1 MKREKLE
8 QILLQVQKPAQ
19 YIGGELNSVMKDKTR
34 VDCRLA
40 FCFPDKYEVGMSHL
54 GMKILYS
61 LYNQRE
67 NWWCERVFAP
77 DADME
82 ALLRKEDEPLY
93 ALESLDPIKDFDFIL
108 FTLQYEMSYTGVLNM
123 LDLAGVPVLAKERT
137 GLWPIVA
144 AGGPC
149 ACNPEPLADFVDLFI
164 LGEGEEVNLEITDLY
179 MQAKKEGWD
188 KQRYLK
194 EAAKIGGVYV
204 PSLYDVSYN
213 ADGTIHAVTPNC
225 PEAPAKVTKRIIA
238 DLDKVFFPEKFV
250 VPFINIVHDRSML
263 ELQRGCLR
271 GCRFCQA
278 GFIYRPL
285 REKHYDTLNHDAHC
299 LCDTS
304 GYEEL
309 SLTSLSTSDYL
320 EIEPLLDDL
329 LSWTPQQRVSLSL
342 PSLRVD
348 NFSKELMEKVSR
360 IKKSGLTFAAEAG
373 TQRLRD
379 VINKNV
385 TEEEVLSTCKTAFEG
400 GYTSVKLYFMMGLPT
415 ETMEDIEGIANLAQ
429 KVVDLYYSLPTRPKG
444 RSVSVSISCA
454 CFVPKPFTPFQFEGQ
469 DTMELLREKQKH
481 LLASVKSKK
490 ISVSYHDADV
500 SFIEAILAKGDRRM
514 GPVILSAWKKGSKL
528 DGWYEYFDP
537 QRWYDAMAECGLDPA
552 FYANRHR
559 DYDEVMPW
567 DHLDFS
573 VSKEFLIRENKIARQ
588 SATTPQCRER
598 CSACGANCLT
608 GGGRC
613 PANVDTITSDRP
625 LAPIEPV
632 DRGPDPATLL
642 EQPQK
647 MRLFFTKLDRAKY
660 ISHLD
665 MNRCM
670 SRAMRRADLPVWYTG
685 GFNPHMYLTF
695 PLPLSLGCESSYE
708 CVDLKMVQAV
718 DPQEVVGR
726 LNPCLPPDIQVFRAA
741 APQMDQKE
749 IAWADYE
756 MQLAGGEDFA
766 EKLEEY
772 LNQPAI
778 MVVKKT
784 KKGEKE
790 IDIRPH
796 FSVQKLEVRDGSVYA
811 TMRFATGIELNINP
825 TLLLDNAPFPLRVIS
840 LKRVMVYNK
849 ELQPFC

>member
-1 MKREKLE
+1 MKREQLQ
-8 QILLQVQKPAQ
+8 QILLDVQKPAQ
-19 YIGGELNSVMKDKTR
+19 YIGGELNSVMKDKQK

-61 LYNQRE
+61 LYNERE

-82 ALLRKEDEPLY
+82 QLMREKNILLY
-93 ALESLDPIKDFDFIL
+93 GLESLDPIKDFDFVL
-108 FTLQYEMSYTGVLNM
+108 FTLQYEMSYTAILNM
-123 LDLAGVPVLAKERT
+123 LDLAGLPVRAKDRK
-137 GLWPIVA
+137 GLSPIVA

-149 ACNPEPLADFVDLFI
+149 ACNPEPIADFIDLFI
-164 LGEGEEVNLEITDLY
+164 IGEGEEVNIEITDLY
-179 MQAKKEGWD
+179 MQAKKEGWT
-188 KQRYLK
+188 KEQYLK

-204 PSLYDVSYN
+204 PSLYDVSYKE
-213 ADGTIHAVTPNC
+213 DGTIQAVTPNC
-225 PEAPAKVTKRIIA
+225 PEAPAKVQKRIIA
-238 DLDKVFFPEKFV
+238 DLDKVYYPKQFV
-250 VPFINIVHDRSML
+250 VPFINIVHDRAML
-263 ELQRGCLR
+263 EIQRGCLR

-285 REKHYDTLNHDAHC
+285 RDKHYDTLNQDAHN

-309 SLTSLSTSDYL
+309 SLTSLSTSDYK

-329 LSWTPQQRVSLSL
+329 LNWTTDEKVSLSL

-348 NFSKELMEKVSR
+348 NFSKELMDKVSR
-360 IKKSGLTFAAEAG
+360 LKKSGLTFAPEAG

-385 TEEEVLSTCKTAFEG
+385 TEEEVMNTCRTAFEG

-444 RSVSVSISCA
+444 RAVSVSISCA
-454 CFVPKPFTPFQFEGQ
+454 CFVPKPFTPFEFEAQ
-469 DTMELLREKQKH
+469 DTMELLHEKQKH

-500 SFIEAILAKGDRRM
+500 SFIEAILAKGDRRLCDVIERVWKM
-514 GPVILSAWKKGSKL
+514 GSRL
-528 DGWYEYFDP
+528 DGWYEYFDA
-537 QRWYDAMAECGLDPA
+537 QRWYDAMNELNIDPA

-559 DYDEVMPW
+559 EYDEVMPW
-567 DHLDFS
+567 DHLDFC
-573 VSKEFLIRENKIARQ
+573 VSKNFLIRENKLAHQ
-588 SATTPQCRER
+588 EQVTPQCREK
-598 CSACGANCLT
+598 CSACGARALIKGEC
-608 GGGRC
+608 C
-613 PANVDTITSDRP
+613 SDKVVYEREV
-625 LAPIEPV
+625 APIEPPRPKV
-632 DRGPDPATLL
+632 DPSLL
-642 EQPQK
+642 LDQPQK
-647 MRLFFTKLDRAKY
+647 VRLFFTKLDRAKY

-670 SRAMRRADLPVWYTG
+670 SRAIKRAGLPVWYTG

-695 PLPLSLGCESSYE
+695 PLPLSLGCESVYE
-708 CVDLKMVQAV
+708 CVDLKMTQKV
-718 DPQEVVGR
+718 DFDQMVSR
-726 LNPCLPPDIQVFRAA
+726 LNACLPPDIQVFSAGE
-741 APQMDQKE
+741 QKMDQKE

-756 MQLAGGEDFA
+756 ICFRNEDGLK
-766 EKLEEY
+766 EKLTSFF
-772 LNQPAI
+772 NQQEI
-778 MVVKKT
+778 KVIKKT

-790 IDIRPH
+790 IDLKPH
-796 FSVQKLEVRDGSVYA
+796 FSLVSTEEKEGKLVAV
-811 TMRFATGIELNINP
+811 MRFATGIELNINP
-825 TLLLDNAPFPLRVIS
+825 TLLLDNAPFKLDVLT
-840 LKRVMVYNK
+840 LKRLMVYNH
-849 ELQPFC
+849 QMQSFC

>member
-1 MKREKLE
+1 MKREQLQ
-8 QILLQVQKPAQ
+8 QILLDVQKPAQ
-19 YIGGELNSVMKDKTR
+19 YIGGELNSVMKDKQK

-61 LYNQRE
+61 LYNERE

-82 ALLRKEDEPLY
+82 QLMREKNILLY
-93 ALESLDPIKDFDFIL
+93 GLESLDPIKDFDFVL
-108 FTLQYEMSYTGVLNM
+108 FTLQYEMSYTAILNM
-123 LDLAGVPVLAKERT
+123 LDLAGLPVRAKDRK
-137 GLWPIVA
+137 GLSPIVA

-149 ACNPEPLADFVDLFI
+149 ACNPEPIADFIDLFI
-164 LGEGEEVNLEITDLY
+164 IGEGEEVNIEITDLY
-179 MQAKKEGWD
+179 MQAKKEGWT
-188 KQRYLK
+188 KEQYLK

-204 PSLYDVSYN
+204 PSLYDVSYKE
-213 ADGTIHAVTPNC
+213 DGTIKTVTPNC
-225 PEAPAKVTKRIIA
+225 PEAPAKVQKRIIA
-238 DLDKVFFPEKFV
+238 DLDKVYYPKQFV
-250 VPFINIVHDRSML
+250 VPFINIVHDRAML
-263 ELQRGCLR
+263 EIQRGCLR

-285 REKHYDTLNHDAHC
+285 RDKHYDTLNQDAHN

-309 SLTSLSTSDYL
+309 SLTSLSTSDYK

-329 LSWTPQQRVSLSL
+329 LNWTTNEKVSLSL

-348 NFSKELMEKVSR
+348 NFSKELMDKVSR
-360 IKKSGLTFAAEAG
+360 LKKSGLTFAPEAG

-385 TEEEVLSTCKTAFEG
+385 TEEEVMNTCRTAFEG

-444 RSVSVSISCA
+444 RAVSVSISCA
-454 CFVPKPFTPFQFEGQ
+454 CFVPKPFTPFEFEAQ
-469 DTMELLREKQKH
+469 DTMELLHEKQKH

-500 SFIEAILAKGDRRM
+500 SFIEAILAKGDRRLCDVIERVWKM
-514 GPVILSAWKKGSKL
+514 GSRL
-528 DGWYEYFDP
+528 DGWYEYFDA
-537 QRWYDAMAECGLDPA
+537 QRWYDAMNELNIDPA

-559 DYDEVMPW
+559 EYDEVMPW
-567 DHLDFS
+567 DHLDFC
-573 VSKEFLIRENKIARQ
+573 VSKNFLIRENKLAHQ
-588 SATTPQCRER
+588 EQVTPQCREK
-598 CSACGANCLT
+598 CSACGARALIKGEC
-608 GGGRC
+608 C
-613 PANVDTITSDRP
+613 SDKVVYEREV
-625 LAPIEPV
+625 APIEPPRPKV
-632 DRGPDPATLL
+632 DPSLL
-642 EQPQK
+642 LDQPQK
-647 MRLFFTKLDRAKY
+647 VRLFFTKLDRAKY

-670 SRAMRRADLPVWYTG
+670 SRAIKRAGLPVWYTG

-695 PLPLSLGCESSYE
+695 PLPLSLGCESVYE
-708 CVDLKMVQAV
+708 CVDLKMTQKV
-718 DPQEVVGR
+718 DFDQMVSR
-726 LNPCLPPDIQVFRAA
+726 LNACLPPDIQVFSAGE
-741 APQMDQKE
+741 QKMDQKE

-756 MQLAGGEDFA
+756 ICFRNEDGLK
-766 EKLEEY
+766 EKLTSFF
-772 LNQPAI
+772 NQQEI
-778 MVVKKT
+778 KVIKKT

-790 IDIRPH
+790 IDLKPH
-796 FSVQKLEVRDGSVYA
+796 FSLVSMEEKEGKLVAV
-811 TMRFATGIELNINP
+811 MRFATGIELNINP
-825 TLLLDNAPFPLRVIS
+825 TLLLDNAPFKLDVLT
-840 LKRVMVYNK
+840 LKRLMVYNH
-849 ELQPFC
+849 QMQSFC

>member
-1 MKREKLE
+1 MKREQLQ
-8 QILLQVQKPAQ
+8 QILLDVQKPAQ
-19 YIGGELNSVMKDKTR
+19 YIGGELNSVMKDKQK

-61 LYNQRE
+61 LYNERE

-82 ALLRKEDEPLY
+82 QLMREKNILLY
-93 ALESLDPIKDFDFIL
+93 GLESLDPIKDFDFVL
-108 FTLQYEMSYTGVLNM
+108 FTLQYEMSYTAILNM
-123 LDLAGVPVLAKERT
+123 LDLAGLPVRAKDRK
-137 GLWPIVA
+137 GLSPIVA

-149 ACNPEPLADFVDLFI
+149 ACNPEPIADFIDLFI
-164 LGEGEEVNLEITDLY
+164 IGEGEEVNIEITDLY
-179 MQAKKEGWD
+179 MQAKKEGWT
-188 KQRYLK
+188 KEQYLK

-204 PSLYDVSYN
+204 PSLYDVSYKE
-213 ADGTIHAVTPNC
+213 DGTIQAVTPNC
-225 PEAPAKVTKRIIA
+225 PEAPAKVQKRIIA
-238 DLDKVFFPEKFV
+238 DLDKVYYPKQFV
-250 VPFINIVHDRSML
+250 VPFINIVHDRAML
-263 ELQRGCLR
+263 EIQRGCLR

-285 REKHYDTLNHDAHC
+285 RDKHYDTLNQDAHN

-309 SLTSLSTSDYL
+309 SLTSLSTSDYK

-329 LSWTPQQRVSLSL
+329 LNWTTDEKVSLSL

-348 NFSKELMEKVSR
+348 NFSKELMDKVSR
-360 IKKSGLTFAAEAG
+360 LKKSGLTFAPEAG

-385 TEEEVLSTCKTAFEG
+385 TEEEVMNTCRTAFEG

-444 RSVSVSISCA
+444 RAVSVSISCA
-454 CFVPKPFTPFQFEGQ
+454 CFVPKPFTPFEFEAQ
-469 DTMELLREKQKH
+469 DTMELLHEKQKH

-500 SFIEAILAKGDRRM
+500 SFIEAILAKGDRRLCDVIERVWKM
-514 GPVILSAWKKGSKL
+514 GSRL
-528 DGWYEYFDP
+528 DGWYEYFDA
-537 QRWYDAMAECGLDPA
+537 QRWYDAMNELNIDPA

-559 DYDEVMPW
+559 EYDEVMPW
-567 DHLDFS
+567 DHLDFC
-573 VSKEFLIRENKIARQ
+573 VSKNFLIRENKLAHQ
-588 SATTPQCRER
+588 EQVTPQCREK
-598 CSACGANCLT
+598 CSACGARALIKGEC
-608 GGGRC
+608 C
-613 PANVDTITSDRP
+613 SDKVVYEREV
-625 LAPIEPV
+625 APIEPPRPKV
-632 DRGPDPATLL
+632 DPSLL
-642 EQPQK
+642 LDQPQK
-647 MRLFFTKLDRAKY
+647 VRLFFTKLDRAKY

-670 SRAMRRADLPVWYTG
+670 SRAIKRAGLPVWYTG

-695 PLPLSLGCESSYE
+695 PLPLSLGCESVYE
-708 CVDLKMVQAV
+708 CVDLKMTQKV
-718 DPQEVVGR
+718 DFDQMVSR
-726 LNPCLPPDIQVFRAA
+726 LNACLPPDIQVFSAGE
-741 APQMDQKE
+741 QKMDQKE

-756 MQLAGGEDFA
+756 ICFRNEDGLK
-766 EKLEEY
+766 EKLTSFF
-772 LNQPAI
+772 NQQEI
-778 MVVKKT
+778 KVIKKT

-790 IDIRPH
+790 IDLKPH
-796 FSVQKLEVRDGSVYA
+796 FSLVSMEEKEGKLVAV
-811 TMRFATGIELNINP
+811 MRFATGIELNINP
-825 TLLLDNAPFPLRVIS
+825 TLLLDNAPFKLDVLT
-840 LKRVMVYNK
+840 LKRLMVYNH
-849 ELQPFC
+849 QMQSFC

>member
-1 MKREKLE
+1 
-8 QILLQVQKPAQ
+8 
-19 YIGGELNSVMKDKTR
+19 MKDKTR

-61 LYNQRE
+61 LYNERE

-82 ALLRKEDEPLY
+82 ALLRKEGEPLY

-188 KQRYLK
+188 KQHYLK

-320 EIEPLLDDL
+320 DIEPLLDDL
-329 LSWTPQQRVSLSL
+329 RAWTPQQRVSLSL

-360 IKKSGLTFAAEAG
+360 MQKERPYLRRRGRHPAPAG
-373 TQRLRD
+373 RHQ
-379 VINKNV
+379 
-385 TEEEVLSTCKTAFEG
+385 
-400 GYTSVKLYFMMGLPT
+400 
-415 ETMEDIEGIANLAQ
+415 Q
-429 KVVDLYYSLPTRPKG
+429 K
-444 RSVSVSISCA
+444 
-454 CFVPKPFTPFQFEGQ
+454 
-469 DTMELLREKQKH
+469 
-481 LLASVKSKK
+481 
-490 ISVSYHDADV
+490 
-500 SFIEAILAKGDRRM
+500 
-514 GPVILSAWKKGSKL
+514 
-528 DGWYEYFDP
+528 
-537 QRWYDAMAECGLDPA
+537 
-552 FYANRHR
+552 RHR
-559 DYDEVMPW
+559 
-567 DHLDFS
+567 
-573 VSKEFLIRENKIARQ
+573 
-588 SATTPQCRER
+588 
-598 CSACGANCLT
+598 
-608 GGGRC
+608 GGG
-613 PANVDTITSDRP
+613 ALHLQDR
-625 LAPIEPV
+625 L
-632 DRGPDPATLL
+632 
-642 EQPQK
+642 
-647 MRLFFTKLDRAKY
+647 
-660 ISHLD
+660 
-665 MNRCM
+665 
-670 SRAMRRADLPVWYTG
+670 
-685 GFNPHMYLTF
+685 
-695 PLPLSLGCESSYE
+695 
-708 CVDLKMVQAV
+708 
-718 DPQEVVGR
+718 
-726 LNPCLPPDIQVFRAA
+726 
-741 APQMDQKE
+741 
-749 IAWADYE
+749 
-756 MQLAGGEDFA
+756 
-766 EKLEEY
+766 
-772 LNQPAI
+772 
-778 MVVKKT
+778 
-784 KKGEKE
+784 
-790 IDIRPH
+790 
-796 FSVQKLEVRDGSVYA
+796 
-811 TMRFATGIELNINP
+811 
-825 TLLLDNAPFPLRVIS
+825 
-840 LKRVMVYNK
+840 
-849 ELQPFC
+849 

>member
-1 MKREKLE
+1 MKREQLQ
-8 QILLQVQKPAQ
+8 QILLDVQKPAQ
-19 YIGGELNSVMKDKTR
+19 YIGGELNSVMKDKQK

-61 LYNQRE
+61 LYNERE

-82 ALLRKEDEPLY
+82 QLMREKNILLY
-93 ALESLDPIKDFDFIL
+93 GLESLDPIKDFDFVL
-108 FTLQYEMSYTGVLNM
+108 FTLQYEMSYTAILNM
-123 LDLAGVPVLAKERT
+123 LDLAGLPVRAKDRK
-137 GLWPIVA
+137 GLSPIVA

-149 ACNPEPLADFVDLFI
+149 ACNPEPIADFIDLFI
-164 LGEGEEVNLEITDLY
+164 IGEGEEVNIEITDLY
-179 MQAKKEGWD
+179 MQAKKEGWT
-188 KQRYLK
+188 KEQYLK

-204 PSLYDVSYN
+204 PSLYDVSYKE
-213 ADGTIHAVTPNC
+213 DGTIQAVTPNC
-225 PEAPAKVTKRIIA
+225 PEAPAKVQKRIIA
-238 DLDKVFFPEKFV
+238 DLDKVYYPKQFV
-250 VPFINIVHDRSML
+250 VPFINIVHDRAML
-263 ELQRGCLR
+263 EIQRGCLR

-285 REKHYDTLNHDAHC
+285 RDKHYDTLNQDAHN

-309 SLTSLSTSDYL
+309 SLTSLSTSDYK

-329 LSWTPQQRVSLSL
+329 LNWTTDEKVSLSL

-348 NFSKELMEKVSR
+348 NFSKELMDKVSR
-360 IKKSGLTFAAEAG
+360 LKKSGLTFAPEAG

-385 TEEEVLSTCKTAFEG
+385 TEEEVMNTCRTAFEG

-444 RSVSVSISCA
+444 RAVSVSISCA
-454 CFVPKPFTPFQFEGQ
+454 CFVPKPFTPFEFEAQ
-469 DTMELLREKQKH
+469 DTMELLHEKQKH

-500 SFIEAILAKGDRRM
+500 SFIEAILAKGDRRLCDVIERVWKM
-514 GPVILSAWKKGSKL
+514 GSRL
-528 DGWYEYFDP
+528 DGWYEYFDA
-537 QRWYDAMAECGLDPA
+537 QRWYDAMNELNIDPA

-559 DYDEVMPW
+559 EYDEVMPW
-567 DHLDFS
+567 DHLDFC
-573 VSKEFLIRENKIARQ
+573 VSKNFLIRENKLAHQ
-588 SATTPQCRER
+588 EQVTPQCREK
-598 CSACGANCLT
+598 CSACGARALIKGEC
-608 GGGRC
+608 C
-613 PANVDTITSDRP
+613 SDKVVYEREV
-625 LAPIEPV
+625 APIEPPRPKV
-632 DRGPDPATLL
+632 DPSLL
-642 EQPQK
+642 LDQPQK
-647 MRLFFTKLDRAKY
+647 VRLFFTKLDRAKY

-670 SRAMRRADLPVWYTG
+670 SRAIKRAGLPVWYTG

-695 PLPLSLGCESSYE
+695 PLPLSLGCESVYE
-708 CVDLKMVQAV
+708 CVDLKMTQKV
-718 DPQEVVGR
+718 DFDQMVSR
-726 LNPCLPPDIQVFRAA
+726 LNACLLPDIQVFSAGE
-741 APQMDQKE
+741 QKMDQKE

-756 MQLAGGEDFA
+756 ICFRNEDGLK
-766 EKLEEY
+766 EKLTSFF
-772 LNQPAI
+772 NQQEI
-778 MVVKKT
+778 KVIKKT

-790 IDIRPH
+790 IDLKPH
-796 FSVQKLEVRDGSVYA
+796 FSLVSMEEKEGKLVAV
-811 TMRFATGIELNINP
+811 MRFATGIELNINP
-825 TLLLDNAPFPLRVIS
+825 TLLLDNAPFKLDVLT
-840 LKRVMVYNK
+840 LKRLMVYNH
-849 ELQPFC
+849 QMQSFC

>member
-1 MKREKLE
+1 MKREQLQ
-8 QILLQVQKPAQ
+8 QILLDVQKPAQ
-19 YIGGELNSVMKDKTR
+19 YIGGELNSVMKDKQK

-61 LYNQRE
+61 LYNERE

-82 ALLRKEDEPLY
+82 QLMREKNILLY
-93 ALESLDPIKDFDFIL
+93 GLESLDPIKDFDFVL
-108 FTLQYEMSYTGVLNM
+108 FTLQYEMSYTAILNM
-123 LDLAGVPVLAKERT
+123 LDLAGLPVRAKDRK
-137 GLWPIVA
+137 GLSPIVA

-149 ACNPEPLADFVDLFI
+149 ACNPEPIADFIDLFI
-164 LGEGEEVNLEITDLY
+164 IGEGEEVNIEITDLY
-179 MQAKKEGWD
+179 MQAKKEGWT
-188 KQRYLK
+188 KEQYLK

-204 PSLYDVSYN
+204 PSLYDVSYKE
-213 ADGTIHAVTPNC
+213 DGTIEAVTPNC
-225 PEAPAKVTKRIIA
+225 PEAPARVQKRIIA
-238 DLDKVFFPEKFV
+238 DLDKVYYPKQFV
-250 VPFINIVHDRSML
+250 VPFINIVHDRAML
-263 ELQRGCLR
+263 EIQRGCLR

-285 REKHYDTLNHDAHC
+285 RDKHYDTLNQDAHN

-309 SLTSLSTSDYL
+309 SLASLSTSDYK

-329 LSWTPQQRVSLSL
+329 LNWTTDEKVSLSL

-348 NFSKELMEKVSR
+348 NFSKELMDKVSR
-360 IKKSGLTFAAEAG
+360 LKKSGLTFAPEAG

-385 TEEEVLSTCKTAFEG
+385 TEEEVMNTCRTAFEG

-444 RSVSVSISCA
+444 RAVSVSISCA
-454 CFVPKPFTPFQFEGQ
+454 CFVPKPFTPFEFEAQ
-469 DTMELLREKQKH
+469 DTMELLHEKQKH

-500 SFIEAILAKGDRRM
+500 SFIEAILAKGDRRLCDVIERVWKM
-514 GPVILSAWKKGSKL
+514 GSRL
-528 DGWYEYFDP
+528 DGWYEYFDA
-537 QRWYDAMAECGLDPA
+537 QRWYDAMNELNIDPA

-559 DYDEVMPW
+559 EYDEVMPW
-567 DHLDFS
+567 DHLDFC
-573 VSKEFLIRENKIARQ
+573 VSKNFLIRENKLAHQ
-588 SATTPQCRER
+588 EQVTPQCREK
-598 CSACGANCLT
+598 CSACGARALIKGEC
-608 GGGRC
+608 C
-613 PANVDTITSDRP
+613 SDKVVYEREV
-625 LAPIEPV
+625 APIEPPRPKV
-632 DRGPDPATLL
+632 DPSLL
-642 EQPQK
+642 LDQPQK
-647 MRLFFTKLDRAKY
+647 VRLFFTKLDRAKY

-670 SRAMRRADLPVWYTG
+670 SRAIKRAGLPVWYTG

-695 PLPLSLGCESSYE
+695 PLPLSLGCESVYE
-708 CVDLKMVQAV
+708 CVDLKMTQKV
-718 DPQEVVGR
+718 DFDQMVSR
-726 LNPCLPPDIQVFRAA
+726 LNACLPPDIQVFSAGE
-741 APQMDQKE
+741 QKMDQKE

-756 MQLAGGEDFA
+756 ICFRNEDGLK
-766 EKLEEY
+766 EKLTSFF
-772 LNQPAI
+772 NQQEI
-778 MVVKKT
+778 KVIKKT

-790 IDIRPH
+790 IDLKPH
-796 FSVQKLEVRDGSVYA
+796 FSLVSMEEKEGKLVAV
-811 TMRFATGIELNINP
+811 MRFATGIELNINP
-825 TLLLDNAPFPLRVIS
+825 TLLLDNAPFKLDVLT
-840 LKRVMVYNK
+840 LKRLMVYNH
-849 ELQPFC
+849 QMQSFC

>member
-82 ALLRKEDEPLY
+82 ALLRKEGEPLY

-188 KQRYLK
+188 KQHYLK

-285 REKHYDTLNHDAHC
+285 REKHYDTLNRDAHN

-329 LSWTPQQRVSLSL
+329 LAWTPQQRVSLSL

-567 DHLDFS
+567 DHLDFC

-625 LAPIEPV
+625 LAPIEKQEQRPQ
-632 DRGPDPATLL
+632 AELL

-756 MQLAGGEDFA
+756 MQLAGEEDFA

>member
-1 MKREKLE
+1 MKREQLQ
-8 QILLQVQKPAQ
+8 QILLDVQKPAQ
-19 YIGGELNSVMKDKTR
+19 YIGGELNSVMKDKQK

-61 LYNQRE
+61 LYNERE

-82 ALLRKEDEPLY
+82 QLMREKNILLY
-93 ALESLDPIKDFDFIL
+93 GLESLDPIKDFDFVL
-108 FTLQYEMSYTGVLNM
+108 FTLQYEMSYTAILNM
-123 LDLAGVPVLAKERT
+123 LDLAGLPVRAKDRK
-137 GLWPIVA
+137 GLSPIVA

-149 ACNPEPLADFVDLFI
+149 ACNPEPIADFIDLFI
-164 LGEGEEVNLEITDLY
+164 IGEGEEVNIEITDLY
-179 MQAKKEGWD
+179 MQAKKEGWT
-188 KQRYLK
+188 KEQYLK

-204 PSLYDVSYN
+204 PSLYDVSYKE
-213 ADGTIHAVTPNC
+213 DGTIQAVTPNC
-225 PEAPAKVTKRIIA
+225 PEAPAKVQKRIIA
-238 DLDKVFFPEKFV
+238 DLDKVYYPKQFV
-250 VPFINIVHDRSML
+250 VPFINIVHDRAML
-263 ELQRGCLR
+263 EIQRGCLR

-285 REKHYDTLNHDAHC
+285 RDKHYDTLNQDAHN

-309 SLTSLSTSDYL
+309 SLTSLSTSDYK

-329 LSWTPQQRVSLSL
+329 LNWTTDEKVSLSL

-348 NFSKELMEKVSR
+348 NFSKELMDKVSR
-360 IKKSGLTFAAEAG
+360 LKKSGLTFAPEAG

-385 TEEEVLSTCKTAFEG
+385 TEEEVMNTCRTAFEG

-444 RSVSVSISCA
+444 RAVSVSISCA
-454 CFVPKPFTPFQFEGQ
+454 CFVPKPFTPFEFEAQ
-469 DTMELLREKQKH
+469 DTMELLHEKQKH

-500 SFIEAILAKGDRRM
+500 SFIEAILAKGDRRLCDVIERVWKM
-514 GPVILSAWKKGSKL
+514 GSRL
-528 DGWYEYFDP
+528 DGWYEYFDA
-537 QRWYDAMAECGLDPA
+537 QRWYDAMNELNIDPA

-559 DYDEVMPW
+559 EYDEVMPW
-567 DHLDFS
+567 DHLDFC
-573 VSKEFLIRENKIARQ
+573 VSKNFLIRENKLAHQ
-588 SATTPQCRER
+588 EQVTPQCREK
-598 CSACGANCLT
+598 CSACGARALIKGECCSNKVVYE
-608 GGGRC
+608 RE
-613 PANVDTITSDRP
+613 V
-625 LAPIEPV
+625 APIEPPRPKV
-632 DRGPDPATLL
+632 DPSLL
-642 EQPQK
+642 LDQPQK
-647 MRLFFTKLDRAKY
+647 VRLFFTKLDRAKY

-670 SRAMRRADLPVWYTG
+670 SRAIKRAGLPVWYTG

-695 PLPLSLGCESSYE
+695 PLPLSLGCESVYE
-708 CVDLKMVQAV
+708 CVDLKMTQKV
-718 DPQEVVGR
+718 DFDQMVSR
-726 LNPCLPPDIQVFRAA
+726 LNACLPPDIQVFSAGE
-741 APQMDQKE
+741 QKMDQKE

-756 MQLAGGEDFA
+756 ICFRNEDGLK
-766 EKLEEY
+766 EKLTSFF
-772 LNQPAI
+772 NQQEI
-778 MVVKKT
+778 KVIKKT

-790 IDIRPH
+790 IDLKPH
-796 FSVQKLEVRDGSVYA
+796 FSLVSMEEKEGKLVAV
-811 TMRFATGIELNINP
+811 MRFATGIELNINP
-825 TLLLDNAPFPLRVIS
+825 TLLLDNAPFKLDVLT
-840 LKRVMVYNK
+840 LKRLMVYNH
-849 ELQPFC
+849 QIQSFC

>member
-8 QILLQVQKPAQ
+8 QMLLQVQKPAQ

-82 ALLRKEDEPLY
+82 ALLRKEGEPLY

-329 LSWTPQQRVSLSL
+329 LAWTPQQRVSLSL

-415 ETMEDIEGIANLAQ
+415 ETMEDIEGIANLLQPAH
-429 KVVDLYYSLPTRPKG
+429 PP
-444 RSVSVSISCA
+444 
-454 CFVPKPFTPFQFEGQ
+454 EGPVGQ
-469 DTMELLREKQKH
+469 RLHLLR
-481 LLASVKSKK
+481 LLC
-490 ISVSYHDADV
+490 
-500 SFIEAILAKGDRRM
+500 AKALY
-514 GPVILSAWKKGSKL
+514 P
-528 DGWYEYFDP
+528 
-537 QRWYDAMAECGLDPA
+537 
-552 FYANRHR
+552 
-559 DYDEVMPW
+559 
-567 DHLDFS
+567 
-573 VSKEFLIRENKIARQ
+573 
-588 SATTPQCRER
+588 
-598 CSACGANCLT
+598 
-608 GGGRC
+608 
-613 PANVDTITSDRP
+613 
-625 LAPIEPV
+625 
-632 DRGPDPATLL
+632 
-642 EQPQK
+642 
-647 MRLFFTKLDRAKY
+647 
-660 ISHLD
+660 
-665 MNRCM
+665 
-670 SRAMRRADLPVWYTG
+670 LPV
-685 GFNPHMYLTF
+685 
-695 PLPLSLGCESSYE
+695 
-708 CVDLKMVQAV
+708 
-718 DPQEVVGR
+718 
-726 LNPCLPPDIQVFRAA
+726 
-741 APQMDQKE
+741 
-749 IAWADYE
+749 
-756 MQLAGGEDFA
+756 
-766 EKLEEY
+766 
-772 LNQPAI
+772 
-778 MVVKKT
+778 
-784 KKGEKE
+784 
-790 IDIRPH
+790 
-796 FSVQKLEVRDGSVYA
+796 
-811 TMRFATGIELNINP
+811 
-825 TLLLDNAPFPLRVIS
+825 
-840 LKRVMVYNK
+840 
-849 ELQPFC
+849 